1 MDDSND
7 LFSSQPVATP
17 PEPKEA
23 VAKPAPAV
31 KAVAS
36 TPKPATVTT
45 SSEQEYGASSIRV
58 LEGLEPVRMRPGMYI
73 GGTDEKALHHL
84 FAEVID
90 NSMDE
95 AVAGHANFIEV
106 HLDAEGFLTVSDNG
120 RGIPVENHP
129 QVPGKSTL
137 EVIMTKLHAGGK
149 FDGKAYE
156 TSGGLHGVGVS
167 VVNALSDLLEVE
179 VARNRKL
186 YRQRFSRGIPMG
198 GLEELGDVH
207 NRRGTRVRFHPD
219 PQIFGDH
226 AKFEPARIF
235 RMARSKAYLFGGVE
249 IRWSC
254 DPGMVPP
261 DGDIPEKAVFH
272 FPGGLK
278 DYLAATL
285 GKDFTVT
292 REIFAGKTE
301 KTGGHGAMEWAVT
314 WYGGDAQ
321 LHSYC
326 NTIPTPE
333 GGTHEAGLRIALTKG
348 LKNYA
353 ELTQNK
359 RAREITTDDVMISAV
374 GMLSVFIREPEFVG
388 QTKDKLATV
397 EAQRIVENALRD
409 PFDHYL
415 AGNPNEAAKLL
426 DWVIERCEER
436 LRRRKEKEVN
446 RKTAVR
452 KLRLPG
458 KLADCSQNTAE
469 GAELFIVEGDSAGGS
484 AKQARN
490 RANQAILPLRGKI
503 LNVGNASR
511 EKLSANQQIAD
522 LIQALGCGTRT
533 KYRDED
539 LRYERIVIMTDADV
553 DGAHICSLLIT
564 FFYQEMPELIRGSH
578 LYLAVPP
585 LYVIRQGAKTVYA
598 RDDAHRAE
606 LMETVFKGKK
616 VEIGRFKGLGEMMP
630 AQLKETTMD
639 PSKRTLLRVE
649 IDDVDFE
656 GTREAVDNLMGS
668 KPEARF
674 RFIQDRSAFAENLD
688 I

>member
-7 LFSSQPVATP
+7 LFANIPAS
-17 PEPKEA
+17 EPARAPKPAAAEVPA
-23 VAKPAPAV
+23 AVVGKPVAKPAPV
-31 KAVAS
+31 VVTGDYDAS
-36 TPKPATVTT
+36 A
-45 SSEQEYGASSIRV
+45 IRV

-73 GGTDEKALHHL
+73 GGTDEKAMHHL

-106 HLDAEGFLTVSDNG
+106 HLGKDGILSVTDNG
-120 RGIPVENHP
+120 RGMPVENHP
-129 QVPGKSTL
+129 QVPGVSTL

-167 VVNALSDLLEVE
+167 VVNALSDFVEVE

-186 YRQRFSRGIPMG
+186 YRQTFSRGVPQG
-198 GLEELGDVH
+198 GLQELGDVH
-207 NRRGTRVRFHPD
+207 NRRGTKVSFRPD
-219 PQIFGDH
+219 AQIFGEH
-226 AKFEPARIF
+226 ARFDPARIF

-254 DPGMVPP
+254 DEGLVQPG
-261 DGDIPEKAVFH
+261 GEIPEKAVFH

-278 DYLAATL
+278 DYLQATL

-292 REIFAGKTE
+292 REIFAGRTE
-301 KTGGHGAMEWAVT
+301 KTGGHGALEWAVT
-314 WYGGDAQ
+314 WYGGDQ
-321 LHSYC
+321 QIHSYC

-333 GGTHEAGLRIALTKG
+333 GGTHEAGLRLALMRG
-348 LKNYA
+348 LKTYA

-359 RAREITTDDVMISAV
+359 RAAQISTDDVMISAV

-388 QTKDKLATV
+388 QTKDRLATV

-415 AGNPNEAAKLL
+415 ADNPAEAEKLL
-426 DWVIERCEER
+426 EWVIERAEER

-458 KLADCSQNTAE
+458 KLADCAQNTAE

-503 LNVGNASR
+503 LNVASAGR

-533 KYRDED
+533 KYREED
-539 LRYERIVIMTDADV
+539 LRYERVIIMTDADV
-553 DGAHICSLLIT
+553 DGAHIASLLIT
-564 FFYQEMPELIRGSH
+564 LFYQEMPELVRGGH
-578 LYLAVPP
+578 LFLAVPP
-585 LYVIRQGAKTVYA
+585 LYRLSAGGKTLYA

-606 LMETVFKGKK
+606 LMATAFKGKK

-639 PSKRTLLRVE
+639 PARRTLLRVA

-656 GTREAVDNLMGS
+656 GTRDAVDALMGT
-668 KPEARF
+668 KADARF
-674 RFIQDRSAFAENLD
+674 RFIQDRAAFADNLD